1 MVFIRDVIQDIKK
14 FNLKDGTGLKKKQSK
29 EDSKGFGT
37 QKTFSENFQRQE
49 TDNRFTKQ
57 TSFVEIPSN
66 LSTLSAKELKAIL
79 EGLGV
84 KSDDC
89 FEKNDLI

>member
-29 EDSKGFGT
+29 EDSKGLGS
-37 QKTFSENFQRQE
+37 QKTENFQRQE